1 MIRPRMTVFVLAFC
15 VFTAATAMAQ
25 YGQFEGTVRDSSGAV
40 LPGATVTV
48 TNQET
53 GLTRVAVTSGDGF
66 YRLPGLSPGVYS
78 VRCELSNFATRTLT
92 DIILTIQQTIIQNFT
107 MDVAQVEETIT
118 VTGESPLVDMR
129 RSDVTTSINELQIQD
144 LPVGS
149 RRWVDLAML
158 TPGVSQDNIRGFY
171 YRGNANIGAGTREYS
186 NAFIVDGVNNTW
198 AEMGEARQNFPMD
211 AIGEFKVTTS
221 NFKAEY
227 GLATG
232 GVMTVVS
239 KSGTND
245 LAGSAFL
252 YLRDEALNAKTF
264 FEQEKPD
271 YKRYQYGGAIGGP
284 IVKDK
289 THFFFA
295 YERTDEDVFYT
306 VNTRGVFPEVDGTF
320 PSEQWRY
327 MWITKLDHRISDK
340 QNIWARVAWE
350 NEYRPNLT
358 AGGITAEGFDF
369 AVPRDSEVIG
379 HTWVASDRVM
389 NEFRFQR
396 AFSKYEVSPAF
407 SHGSFAAGDFSADR
421 LALCETEI
429 FRPTLRTGSCND
441 QMGPETRWQFKND
454 LTYFNP
460 SWGGDHQFKMG
471 VDYNY
476 IEFQADILNQ
486 YNGRFTFATD
496 APFDANV
503 PSTYPVQYL
512 QSQPQFADRPV
523 HHFSLYFQDDW
534 SLRSNLTLN
543 LGLRYDLQ
551 VGPFNEDILDIDFP
565 LDIPFHQGADQR
577 GDFNNL
583 GPRIG
588 FAWDPTESGRMVVKG
603 GYGLFYDNIRTL
615 LSMLGERTWHQAQQI
630 IIANPGYPDPLGGR
644 SREEFVSGAPPNI
657 EVMAND
663 FENSYAHQYNLGVS
677 RQLSSEFALSVDFT
691 YVRRYADLNTNPTV
705 NINYPVNGV
714 RPYPQFGRVGE
725 DRSTQENRYTGF
737 YVKLDKR
744 LANRYQ
750 YLVSYTLSESEDRQF
765 RNDDLTT
772 EGFVMSDWYPALADR
787 RHRLVA
793 SGIVQLPY
801 DIQFSAIM
809 DLRSALP
816 VEVNTGTDVNRDTYT
831 NDLAP
836 GTAFRSGCRDLNLGA
851 ANAYL
856 AAIGAPGVSESGI
869 ECPNFA
875 NVDLRGSKFF
885 NLPGGQ
891 RFELIVQALNL
902 LNRANF
908 NVPIGNLRSSSFGAV
923 TDILPNINAPSRQIE
938 FAVRFAF

>member
-1 MIRPRMTVFVLAFC
+1 MLRPRMTAFVLAFC
-15 VFTAATAMAQ
+15 VFVAASAMAQ
-25 YGQFEGTVRDSSGAV
+25 YGQFEGTVRDPSGAV

-53 GLTRVAVTSGDGF
+53 GLTRTAVTSGDGF
-66 YRLPGLSPGVYS
+66 YRLPGLSPGLYS
-78 VRCELSNFATRTLT
+78 IRCELPSFATQTLT
-92 DIILTIQQTIIQNFT
+92 DIILTIQQTVIQHFT
-107 MDVAQVEETIT
+107 MDVAQIEETIT

-129 RSDVTTSINELQIQD
+129 RSDVTTSISELQIQD

-252 YLRDEALNAKTF
+252 YLRDEALNSKTF

-271 YKRYQYGGAIGGP
+271 YKRYQYGGAVGGP

-340 QNIWARVAWE
+340 QNIWARIAWE

-369 AVPRDSEVIG
+369 AVPRDSEVVG
-379 HTWVASDRVM
+379 HTWVASDRIM

-407 SHGSFAAGDFSADR
+407 SHGSFDAGDFSAER
-421 LALCETEI
+421 LALCDVEI

-460 SWGGDHQFKMG
+460 NWGGDHQFKMG
-471 VDYNY
+471 ADYNY

-503 PSTYPVQYL
+503 PGTYPVQYI

-523 HHFSLYFQDDW
+523 HHFSVYFQDDW
-534 SLRSNLTLN
+534 SPTSNLTLN

-551 VGPFNEDILDIDFP
+551 AGPFNEDILDIDFP
-565 LDIPFHQGADQR
+565 LDIPFHEGADQR
-577 GDFNNL
+577 GDFNNF

-588 FAWDPTESGRMVVKG
+588 FAWDPTETGRTVIKG

-644 SREEFVSGAPPNI
+644 SREEFVSTAPPNI
-657 EVMAND
+657 EVMTND
-663 FENSYAHQYNLGVS
+663 FENPYAHQYNLGVS
-677 RQLSSEFALSVDFT
+677 RQLSSDFALSVDFT
-691 YVRRYADLNTNPTV
+691 YVRRFADLNTNPTV
-705 NINYPVNGV
+705 NINYPVDGV

-725 DRSTQENRYTGF
+725 DRSTQENRYKGF
-737 YVKLDKR
+737 FVKLDKR
-744 LANRYQ
+744 FANRYQ
-750 YLVSYTLSESEDRQF
+750 YLVSYTWSDSEDRQF

-772 EGFVMSDWYPALADR
+772 TGFVMSDWYQAMADR

-816 VEVNTGTDVNRDTYT
+816 FEVNTGTDVNRDTYT

-856 AAIGAPGVSESGI
+856 AAIGAAGVSESI
-869 ECPNFA
+869 ECPGFA

-908 NVPIGNLRSSSFGAV
+908 NVPIGNLRSSSFGQV

-938 FAVRFAF
+938 VAVRFAF

>member
-1 MIRPRMTVFVLAFC
+1 MFRPRITAFVLAFC
-15 VFTAATAMAQ
+15 VVAAKSAMAQ

-53 GLTRVAVTSGDGF
+53 GLTRVAVTSGEGF
-66 YRLPGLSPGVYS
+66 YRLPGLSPGLYS
-78 VRCELSNFATRTLT
+78 IRCELPSFATQTLT
-92 DIILTIQQTIIQNFT
+92 DIILTIQQTVIQNFI
-107 MDVAQVEETIT
+107 MDVAQIEETIT
-118 VTGESPLVDMR
+118 VTGESPIVDTR
-129 RSDVTTSINELQIQD
+129 RSDVTTSISEIQIQD

-149 RRWVDLAML
+149 RRWVDLALL

-271 YKRYQYGGAIGGP
+271 YKRYQYGGAVGGP

-306 VNTRGVFPEVDGTF
+306 VNTRGAFPEVDGTF
-320 PSEQWRY
+320 ASEQWRY

-340 QNIWARVAWE
+340 QNVWARVAWE

-358 AGGITAEGFDF
+358 AGGIQAEGFDF

-407 SHGSFAAGDFSADR
+407 SHGSFDAGEISPER
-421 LALCETEI
+421 LALCDTEI
-429 FRPTLRTGSCND
+429 WRPTLRTGSCND

-454 LTYFNP
+454 FTYFNP
-460 SWGGDHQFKMG
+460 NWGGDHQFKMG

-476 IEFQADILNQ
+476 IEFQADILNT

-496 APFDANV
+496 RPFDAND
-503 PSTYPVQYL
+503 PSTYPVNYQ
-512 QSQPQFADRPV
+512 QSQPQVADRPV
-523 HHFSLYFQDDW
+523 HHFSVYLQDDW
-534 SLRSNLTLN
+534 SPTTSLTFN

-565 LDIPFHQGADQR
+565 MEIPFHQGADQR
-577 GDFNNL
+577 GDFNNI

-588 FAWDPTESGRMVVKG
+588 FAWDPTETGRTVIKG

-615 LSMLGERTWHQAQQI
+615 LSMLGERTWHQAQTI

-644 SREEFVSGAPPNI
+644 SREEFVSTAPPNI

-663 FENSYAHQYNLGVS
+663 FENPYAHHFNLGAS
-677 RQLSSEFALSVDFT
+677 RQLTSDFALSVDFT
-691 YVRRYADLNTNPTV
+691 YVRRYADLNTAPVV
-705 NINYPVNGV
+705 NINYPIGGV
-714 RPYPQFGRVGE
+714 RPYPQFGRVDE
-725 DRSTQENRYTGF
+725 ERSTQENRYKGF
-737 YVKLDKR
+737 FVKLDKR
-744 LANRYQ
+744 FADRYQ
-750 YLVSYTLSESEDRQF
+750 YLVSYTWSDSEDRQF
-765 RNDDLTT
+765 RNDDLTQA
-772 EGFVMSDWYPALADR
+772 GFVMSDWYPAQADR

-801 DIQFSAIM
+801 DIQLSAIM
-809 DLRSALP
+809 DLRSSLP
-816 VEVNTGTDVNRDTYT
+816 FQVNTGTDVNRDTYT

-836 GTAFRSGCRDLNLGA
+836 GTAFRSGCRDLNVDA
-851 ANAYL
+851 ANSYL
-856 AAIGAPGVSESGI
+856 SAIGAAGVSEGDI
-869 ECPNFA
+869 ECPGFA
-875 NVDLRGSKFF
+875 NLDLRGSKFF
-885 NLPGGQ
+885 NLAGGQ
-891 RFELIVQALNL
+891 RFEIIVQALNL

-908 NVPIGNLRSSSFGAV
+908 NVPIGNLRSSSFGQV
-923 TDILPNINAPSRQIE
+923 TEILPNINAPSRQIE
-938 FAVRFAF
+938 VAVRFAF